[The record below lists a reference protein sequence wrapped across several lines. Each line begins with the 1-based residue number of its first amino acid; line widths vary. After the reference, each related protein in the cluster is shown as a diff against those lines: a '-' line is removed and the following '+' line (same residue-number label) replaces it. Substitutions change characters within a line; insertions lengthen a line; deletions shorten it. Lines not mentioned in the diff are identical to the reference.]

1 MRLATV
7 VGDSPQIRIALAL
20 LAALIVWIVF
30 LFQLGRWLST
40 TTSAHAPARPLEM
53 RVVEL
58 DPPKAQVA
66 TSSEPPVTHAT
77 STPSTPFTPSAP
89 EKPRQ
94 PAEPHAHVLTQPR
107 ATPPVPSKPDAQSV
121 QSIAPAHSAP
131 PQEPKLAADPPAR
144 VAAPSSEQSTST
156 ARSATSSGDTS
167 GDTSAHAIVQP
178 LPELPD
184 DLRDQAYQTIATAR
198 FMIHADGSV
207 DVELIKPTPNPRL
220 NQILL
225 EALRKWRFFPA
236 MQAGHPV
243 ESRQDVRVH
252 FNVN

>member
-1 MRLATV
+1 M
-7 VGDSPQIRIALAL
+7 
-20 LAALIVWIVF
+20 
-30 LFQLGRWLST
+30 
-40 TTSAHAPARPLEM
+40 
-53 RVVEL
+53 
-58 DPPKAQVA
+58 
-66 TSSEPPVTHAT
+66 
-77 STPSTPFTPSAP
+77 
-89 EKPRQ
+89 
-94 PAEPHAHVLTQPR
+94 
-107 ATPPVPSKPDAQSV
+107 
-121 QSIAPAHSAP
+121 
-131 PQEPKLAADPPAR
+131 AADPPPR
-144 VAAPSSEQSTST
+144 VAAPSSEESTSGT
-156 ARSATSSGDTS
+156 RSATSSGDTS
-167 GDTSAHAIVQP
+167 GDTSAHAIAQP